1 MLEDSINGAR
11 AAAAAGIRCIV
22 VPDINEPTP
31 DVVKSAYRIVGS
43 LLDVVKM
50 LRGEDSYKI

>member
-11 AAAAAGIRCIV
+11 AAAGIRCIV

-31 DVVKSAYRIVGS
+31 DVVKSAYRIVDS

-50 LRGEDSYKI
+50 LRGEDSSKI